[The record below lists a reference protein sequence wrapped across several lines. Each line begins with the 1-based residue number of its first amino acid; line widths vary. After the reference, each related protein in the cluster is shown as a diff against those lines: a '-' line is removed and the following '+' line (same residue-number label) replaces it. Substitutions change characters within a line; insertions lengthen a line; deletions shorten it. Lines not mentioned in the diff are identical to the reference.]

1 LLAAGLLSYYLARP
15 MVEGAAL
22 LFSGQEEGNHAGGDS
37 LAKED
42 RLLAAQ
48 RFRQVDPATADCEM

>member
-1 LLAAGLLSYYLARP
+1 

-48 RFRQVDPATADCEM
+48 RFRQVDPATGDCEM